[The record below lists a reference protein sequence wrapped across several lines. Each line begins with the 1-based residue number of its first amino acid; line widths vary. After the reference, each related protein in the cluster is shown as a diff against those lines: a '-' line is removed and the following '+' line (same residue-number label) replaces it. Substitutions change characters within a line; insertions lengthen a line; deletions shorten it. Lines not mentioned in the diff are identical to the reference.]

1 VSVATL
7 TPEQL
12 ARALAVRDLSD
23 PANGPHA
30 LQIVVERLIQT
41 LTDAWG
47 CPAIL
52 HRADPLISLQQ
63 NYERL
68 RVPADSAARDARYT
82 RYVDATTV
90 LRTSATAMLPPLLE
104 RYATDSERYAA
115 GLVHAAAD
123 SERCGAGGSGYGAA
137 DPDNCSAD
145 PGGGAA
151 CLACREVLLAP
162 VGLVYRRDAIDRLHV
177 SEPHQLDLWR
187 IRHGSPAL
195 TTHDLEA
202 MIHLVAD
209 VIAPGARVRCSAT
222 EHPYTLHGRQI
233 DVLVDGCWVEI
244 GECGIAHPDLLR
256 DAGLSPG
263 DWSGLAMGIGLDR
276 AVMLRKGIDDIRLLR
291 SEDPR
296 VRSQMADL
304 SAYRPVSSMP
314 PVRRDL
320 SLAVTPGTD
329 AESIGDRVREHL
341 GERAAAIEDLQVL
354 SETPMD
360 ELPPQAIERIGIRP
374 GQVNLLV
381 RLVLRHPTETL
392 TDHAANL
399 LRDDVYAVL
408 HEGSVH
414 QWAAR

>member
-1 VSVATL
+1 VTSEHL
-7 TPEQL
+7 SPEQL
-12 ARALAVRDLSD
+12 ARALAVPDLSD

-30 LQIVVERLIQT
+30 MQIVVDRVIQT
-41 LTDAWG
+41 LTHAWR

-104 RYATDSERYAA
+104 RCAAT
-115 GLVHAAAD
+115 
-123 SERCGAGGSGYGAA
+123 
-137 DPDNCSAD
+137 PDCS
-145 PGGGAA
+145 
-151 CLACREVLLAP
+151 EVLLAP

-177 SEPHQLDLWR
+177 GEPHQMDLWR
-187 IRHGSPAL
+187 IRRSASAL
-195 TTHDLEA
+195 TTDDLET

-209 VIAPGARVRCSAT
+209 AIAPGARVRCSAT
-222 EHPYTLHGRQI
+222 QHPYTLHGRQI
-233 DVLVDGCWVEI
+233 DVLVDGRWVEI
-244 GECGIAHPDLLR
+244 GECGMAHPDLLR
-256 DAGLSPG
+256 DAGLSPAE
-263 DWSGLAMGIGLDR
+263 WSGLAMGIGLDR
-276 AVMLRKGIDDIRLLR
+276 AIMLRKGIDDIRLLR
-291 SEDPR
+291 SDDPR

-320 SLAVTPGTD
+320 SLAVTRGTD

-341 GERAAAIEDLQVL
+341 GERAASIEDLQVL

-360 ELPPQAIERIGIRP
+360 ALPPQAIERIGLHP

-392 TDHAANL
+392 TDQAANL

>member
-1 VSVATL
+1 
-7 TPEQL
+7 
-12 ARALAVRDLSD
+12 VRDLSD

-30 LQIVVERLIQT
+30 LQIVVERVIQT
-41 LTDAWG
+41 LTNAWG
-47 CPAIL
+47 CSAIL

-104 RYATDSERYAA
+104 RYAA
-115 GLVHAAAD
+115 GSVH
-123 SERCGAGGSGYGAA
+123 GAA
-137 DPDNCSAD
+137 DPVRRVAD
-145 PGGGAA
+145 PVRSTADPVRGAA
-151 CLACREVLLAP
+151 DPVRSTADPVRGAAELACREVLLAP
-162 VGLVYRRDAIDRLHV
+162 LGLVYRRDAIDRLHV
-177 SEPHQLDLWR
+177 GEPHQMDLWR

-195 TTHDLEA
+195 TTDDLEA
-202 MIHLVAD
+202 MVHLVAD
-209 VIAPGARVRCSAT
+209 AIAPGARVRCSAT

-233 DVLVDGCWVEI
+233 DVFVDGRWVEI
-244 GECGIAHPDLLR
+244 GECGMAHPDLLR
-256 DAGLSPG
+256 DAGLSP
-263 DWSGLAMGIGLDR
+263 DEWSGLAMGIGLDR

-296 VRSQMADL
+296 VRSQMVDL
-304 SAYRPVSSMP
+304 SAYRPVSSLP

-392 TDHAANL
+392 TDHAANM
-399 LRDDVYAVL
+399 LRDEVYAVL